1 MEEKGKVSAESQ
13 KPNIEFRHP
22 TWIKRTELLLG
33 SEKLDSLQKAHVLVV
48 GLGGIGGA
56 AAEMIAR
63 SGVGQMTLVD
73 GDVVEASNRNRQ
85 LCALESTE
93 NLLKSEIFAA
103 RLKDINPDIRLR
115 VVSNYLKDDKI
126 IDVLSC
132 PYDYVVDCID
142 TLSPKVYLLYRAI
155 TMGHRVVSAMGAG
168 GRIDPLQVRICDIS
182 ETYNCNLARYTRKK
196 LHKLGVYSGLK
207 VVFSPE
213 KIDPARLMVTDGN
226 RNKKSVIGTISYLP
240 NVFGCVIASVVVR
253 DLIGEKYEG

>member
-1 MEEKGKVSAESQ
+1 MEEKRKVSPESQ
-13 KPNIEFRHP
+13 KNNIEFRHP

-63 SGVGQMTLVD
+63 AGVGQMTLVD

-85 LCALESTE
+85 LCALSSTD
-93 NLLKSEIFAA
+93 NVLKSEVFEA
-103 RLKDINPDIRLR
+103 RLKDINPDIKLNII
-115 VVSNYLKDDKI
+115 SQYQKEEKI
-126 IDVLSC
+126 IELLSQ

-142 TLSPKVYLLYRAI
+142 TLSPKVYLLYRALG
-155 TMGHRVVSAMGAG
+155 MGHRIVSAMGAG
-168 GRIDPLQVRICDIS
+168 GKIDPLQVRICDIS
-182 ETYNCNLARYTRKK
+182 ETYNCNLARYTRKR
-196 LHKLGVYSGLK
+196 LHRLGVFSGLK

-213 KIDPARLMVTDGN
+213 QIDPSRLMVTDGN

-240 NVFGCVIASVVVR
+240 NIFGCVLASVVVR
-253 DLIGEKYEG
+253 DLIGEKY